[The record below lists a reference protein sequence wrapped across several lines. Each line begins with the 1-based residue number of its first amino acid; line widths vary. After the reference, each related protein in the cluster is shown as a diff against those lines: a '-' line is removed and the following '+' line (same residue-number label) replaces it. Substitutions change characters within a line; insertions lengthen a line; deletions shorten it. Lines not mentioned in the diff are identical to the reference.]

1 MIDRD
6 EAWVLRCIEHKK
18 RNGIGTGIEKDG
30 KCEFWFK
37 EGFDAALQAGT
48 SHNSNST
55 PLILIL
61 SKHEFFVY
69 QECF

>member
-48 SHNSNST
+48 SHNSAMPGGLPPQICEAQTSA
-55 PLILIL
+55 
-61 SKHEFFVY
+61 
-69 QECF
+69 